1 MGHYFDR
8 CIKEAILTLHSIN
21 PERCRRQFRELQW
34 TRGKDPSEWVAK
46 GNKLMRRWLK
56 PADGIEKILEQIA
69 VEQFLNGLPQ
79 EVRVWVAS
87 QNPTTSAEVASLLE
101 SYDSAHARPVK
112 TGGRHPQQDQK
123 FITRSSNWKR
133 SNGQKPAPSKE
144 KKPLADL
151 FALSATRK
159 DM

>member
-1 MGHYFDR
+1 MR
-8 CIKEAILTLHSIN
+8 S
-21 PERCRRQFRELQW
+21 
-34 TRGKDPSEWVAK
+34 KDPSEWVAK

-56 PADGIEKILEQIA
+56 PAVGIEKIVQQIA
-69 VEQFLNGLPQ
+69 VERFLIRLPQ

-87 QNPTTSAEVASLLE
+87 QNPTTSADVALLLE

-112 TGGRHPQQDQK
+112 TGRRLPQHDQK
-123 FITRSSNWKR
+123 FTTRSSNWKR

-144 KKPLADL
+144 KKPLA
-151 FALSATRK
+151 ASSATRK